1 MIVVPITELKKGRE
15 RLSILPETLQP
26 VGGRTEIETQEV
38 WLQSP
43 PF

>member
-15 RLSILPETLQP
+15 RLSILPDETIQP

-38 WLQSP
+38 
-43 PF
+43 